1 MCAVA
6 SRAAVEV
13 SVSRVLPLLSV
24 DVAAERGPPLER
36 KDAARNRQK
45 IITAARTLMERRG
58 LDGVCM
64 DELAAA
70 AGVGKGTL
78 YRRFSDK
85 HALFRALLDDDER
98 VLQEAVRTR
107 FGLPKDSVPLRRL
120 LTLWGAL
127 VDFVVDHKDVLAAA
141 EVEARSR
148 AALMESPPYL
158 WRRIE
163 LARGLSRCGVDM
175 ALAPIVADAWLQCLA
190 ADVVRAA
197 CQNAPLEVV
206 RSTLKALP
214 GGLTALQTPPAAS
227 PDPTAS

>member
-1 MCAVA
+1 MV
-6 SRAAVEV
+6 AVEV
-13 SVSRVLPLLSV
+13 GVGRVLPVLNAE
-24 DVAAERGPPLER
+24 AASERSAPSER

-45 IITAARTLMERRG
+45 IIAAARLLMERRG

-107 FGLPKDSVPLRRL
+107 FGLPKDSEPVRRL
-120 LTLWGAL
+120 LTLWGAM
-127 VDFVVDHKDVLAAA
+127 VDFVIDHKDVLAAA

-148 AALMESPPYL
+148 AALMESPPYV

-163 LARGLSRCGVDM
+163 LARSLSRCGVDE
-175 ALAPIVADAWLQCLA
+175 ALAPIVADAWLQTLA

-197 CQNAPLEVV
+197 CQAAPVEVV
-206 RSTLKALP
+206 RRTLKALP
-214 GGLTALQTPPAAS
+214 GGLPALQAS
-227 PDPTAS
+227 PSESSAS

>member
-1 MCAVA
+1 MG
-6 SRAAVEV
+6 RA
-13 SVSRVLPLLSV
+13 LPLISV
-24 DVAAERGPPLER
+24 AVGAERGPPTER
-36 KDAARNRQK
+36 RDAARNRLK
-45 IITAARTLMERRG
+45 IIAAARMLMERRG

-64 DELAAA
+64 DELASA

-107 FGLPKDSVPLRRL
+107 FGLPKDAEPLRRL
-120 LTLWGAL
+120 LTLWGAM
-127 VDFVVDHKDVLAAA
+127 VDFVVDHRDVLAAA

-148 AALMESPPYL
+148 AALMESPPYM

-163 LARGLSRCGVDM
+163 LGRILVKLGVAGDV
-175 ALAPIVADAWLQCLA
+175 AAVVADAWLQSLA

-197 CQNAPLEVV
+197 CQHAPIEMV
-206 RSTLKALP
+206 RTTLKRLP
-214 GGLTALQTPPAAS
+214 GGLSMLRDEPASSSTPT
-227 PDPTAS
+227 PTTTTES